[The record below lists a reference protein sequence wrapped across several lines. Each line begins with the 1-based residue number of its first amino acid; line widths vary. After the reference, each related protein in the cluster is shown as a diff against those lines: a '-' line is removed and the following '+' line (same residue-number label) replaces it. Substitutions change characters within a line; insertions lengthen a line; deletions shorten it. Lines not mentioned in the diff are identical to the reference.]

1 MANLAPQRH
10 TKTAGEVRNLSIDM
24 QGLLDEGELLT
35 GTPTIVEVTTT
46 HLTITNKAVSS
57 EALMINGIECPIGQA
72 MQCTIAGGTAGHTYS
87 IRFTVGTDAGQTL
100 IVTASLRVI
109 ED

>member
-10 TKTAGEVRNLSIDM
+10 TKTASEVRNVSIDM
-24 QGLLDEGELLT
+24 QGLLDDGELLT
-35 GTPTIVEVTTT
+35 GTPIIVEVTTS

-57 EALMINGIECPIGQA
+57 EALTINGADCAAGKA
-72 MQCTIAGGTAGHTYS
+72 LQCTIAGGNAGHTYAV
-87 IRFTVGTDAGQTL
+87 RFTVTTEAGQTL